1 MDYMQ
6 KDYIGE
12 IVELVHTRKS
22 SESLLEALESYHEND
37 IAEALEFLTK
47 EERIALYSALGI
59 ERVSEV
65 FAYLEDATE
74 YFEEIELEKA
84 AEIIEN
90 MDSDDAVDIL
100 ENMDEEIGE
109 KLVSLI
115 DEESMHDIRLIQS
128 YEEDEIGSKMTTN
141 FIAIRK
147 GVTVKEAM
155 KEMVAQAE
163 DNDNIYTVYVYNED
177 NSFYGALDLKDLII
191 ARAHV
196 DLEDLISHAYPY
208 VHDHEKVAD
217 CLEKIRGYAED
228 SIPVLDDKNCIL
240 GVITAQD
247 IIEVVDE
254 ELADDYAKLAGL
266 TEEEDINETVFDSM
280 KKRLPWLIVLLAM
293 GIGVS
298 AVVGLFESVV
308 DQIAVIVC
316 FQSLILGMAGNVG
329 TQSLAVTIRVLMDED
344 LTTKQKLQHVFKEG
358 RIGIGNGLLLGLVSF
373 VFIGLYIWLFKD
385 YSLMF
390 SFAVSGCVG
399 ISLVIAMALSSLV
412 GTAIP
417 MFLHKIKVDPA
428 VASGPLIT
436 TINDL
441 MAVVFY
447 YGLAWLLLIQMMHLG

>member
-1 MDYMQ
+1 MDYKQ
-6 KDYIGE
+6 KDYIRE
-12 IVELVHTRKS
+12 IVELVHTRKNF
-22 SESLLEALESYHEND
+22 ESLLEALESYHEND

-47 EERIALYSALGI
+47 EERIALYTALGI

-109 KLVSLI
+109 KLVSLL

-147 GVTVKEAM
+147 GMTVKEAM

-163 DNDNIYTVYVYNED
+163 VNDNIYTVYVYNED

-266 TEEEDINETVFDSM
+266 TEEEDINENVFDSM

-308 DQIAVIVC
+308 EQIAVIVS

-373 VFIGLYIWLFKD
+373 VFIGIYIWLLKD
-385 YSLMF
+385 YGLMF

-447 YGLAWLLLIQMMHLG
+447 YGLAWLLLIRMMHLG

>member
-6 KDYIGE
+6 KDYISE

-22 SESLLEALESYHEND
+22 TTSLLEALESYHEND

-74 YFEEIELEKA
+74 YFEEIELKKA

-147 GVTVKEAM
+147 GMTVKEAM
-155 KEMVAQAE
+155 KELVSQAE
-163 DNDNIYTVYVYNED
+163 ENDNIYTVYVYNED
-177 NSFYGALDLKDLII
+177 NSFYGAMDLKDLIT

-208 VHDHEKVAD
+208 VHDHEKVSD

-247 IIEVVDE
+247 IIEGALIEVRQETIITTKRTNSIHTYIPPFVFCNCYFFLLGVD
-254 ELADDYAKLAGL
+254 
-266 TEEEDINETVFDSM
+266 
-280 KKRLPWLIVLLAM
+280 RQWP
-293 GIGVS
+293 
-298 AVVGLFESVV
+298 
-308 DQIAVIVC
+308 
-316 FQSLILGMAGNVG
+316 
-329 TQSLAVTIRVLMDED
+329 
-344 LTTKQKLQHVFKEG
+344 LTTELP
-358 RIGIGNGLLLGLVSF
+358 LLYPGTLTHLLPLV
-373 VFIGLYIWLFKD
+373 VLAILI
-385 YSLMF
+385 
-390 SFAVSGCVG
+390 
-399 ISLVIAMALSSLV
+399 IRPLSVLN
-412 GTAIP
+412 
-417 MFLHKIKVDPA
+417 L
-428 VASGPLIT
+428 
-436 TINDL
+436 
-441 MAVVFY
+441 
-447 YGLAWLLLIQMMHLG
+447 

>member
-1 MDYMQ
+1 MDYKQ
-6 KDYIGE
+6 NDYISE
-12 IVELVHTRKS
+12 IVELVHARKS
-22 SESLLEALESYHEND
+22 SASLLEALESYHEND

-47 EERIALYSALGI
+47 EERIALYTALGI

-109 KLVSLI
+109 KLVSLL

-147 GVTVKEAM
+147 GMTVKEAM

-298 AVVGLFESVV
+298 AVVGLFETVV

-344 LTTKQKLQHVFKEG
+344 LTTGQKLQHVFKEG

-373 VFIGLYIWLFKD
+373 VFIGLYVWLFKD
-385 YSLMF
+385 YGLMF

-417 MFLHKIKVDPA
+417 MFLHKIKIDPA

-441 MAVVFY
+441 LAVVFY
-447 YGLAWLLLIQMMHLG
+447 YGLAWFLLIQMLHL